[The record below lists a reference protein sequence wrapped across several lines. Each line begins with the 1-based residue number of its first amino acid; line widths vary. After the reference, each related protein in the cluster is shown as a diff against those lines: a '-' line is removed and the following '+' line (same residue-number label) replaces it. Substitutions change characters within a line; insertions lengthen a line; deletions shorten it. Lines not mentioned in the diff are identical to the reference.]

1 VAVTNTGSWDRVAS
15 GKASDP
21 PIDVVRYGPDG
32 PTEYDLR
39 LLGNVAGKR
48 VLDLGCGVG
57 QAATTFA
64 VQGATV
70 IAVDESAGMIARAR
84 RLAEQAEV
92 RVEWHQGDL
101 ADLAFLRA
109 DSIDIAFSAFAL
121 SEVEDLSRVLR
132 QVHRVLK
139 NRAAFAFS
147 YEHPMGLIVGREPP
161 ATPATRIE
169 PMVRMSY
176 FAEDPVT
183 VERGGE
189 QVRLYVRT
197 LSDVFQA
204 LTRAGFRV
212 ELIVEPLPSADA
224 LVPRTIV
231 WRARKEGV

>member
-1 VAVTNTGSWDRVAS
+1 MTNTGGRSRVAS
-15 GKASDP
+15 GRRSDP
-21 PIDVVRYGPDG
+21 PIGVVRYGPDG
-32 PTEYDLR
+32 PTEHDLR

-70 IAVDESAGMIARAR
+70 IAVDESAERIADAR
-84 RLAEQAEV
+84 RRAEQEDV
-92 RVEWHQGDL
+92 RVEWHEGDL

-109 DSIDIAFSAFAL
+109 DSIDLAFSAFAL
-121 SEVEDLSRVLR
+121 SEVSDLSRVLR

-161 ATPATRIE
+161 ASPATPIE
-169 PMVRMSY
+169 PVVRMSY

-183 VERGGE
+183 VERDGE
-189 QVRLYVRT
+189 RVDLYVRP

-204 LTRAGFRV
+204 LTRTGFRV
-212 ELIVEPLPSADA
+212 ELIVEPEPSADA

-231 WRARKEGV
+231 WRARKEGF

>member
-1 VAVTNTGSWDRVAS
+1 MTNTASWDRVAS

-21 PIDVVRYGPDG
+21 PVDVVRYGPDG
-32 PTEYDLR
+32 PTEYDVR
-39 LLGNVAGKR
+39 MLGSVAGKR

-70 IAVDESAGMIARAR
+70 IAVDASAGMIARAR
-84 RLAEQAEV
+84 RLAEREEV
-92 RVEWHQGDL
+92 RVEWHHGDL

-109 DSIDIAFSAFAL
+109 ESIDLAFSAFAL

-147 YEHPMGLIVGREPP
+147 YEHPMGLIVGREAPASP
-161 ATPATRIE
+161 ATPID
-169 PMVRMSY
+169 PGVRMSY
-176 FAEDPVT
+176 FAEDPVV
-183 VERGGE
+183 VERAGE
-189 QVRLYVRT
+189 RVRLYVRT
-197 LSDVFQA
+197 VSDVFQA
-204 LTRAGFRV
+204 LTRAGFRA

-224 LVPRTIV
+224 LVPHTIV

>member
-1 VAVTNTGSWDRVAS
+1 VTNTENSDRS
-15 GKASDP
+15 GKASDR
-21 PIDVVRYGPDG
+21 PIDVVPYGPDG

-39 LLGNVAGKR
+39 LLGSVAGKR

-70 IAVDESAGMIARAR
+70 IAVDESAEMIARAR
-84 RLAEQAEV
+84 RAAEQEAV

-109 DSIDIAFSAFAL
+109 ESIDLAFSAYAL
-121 SEVEDLSRVLR
+121 SEVEDVSRVLR

-139 NRAAFAFS
+139 NRAAFTFS

-161 ATPATRIE
+161 ASPATPID
-169 PMVRMSY
+169 PVVRMSY
-176 FAEDPVT
+176 FTEDPVMI
-183 VERGGE
+183 ERGGE
-189 QVRLYVRT
+189 RARLYVRT
-197 LSDVFQA
+197 FSDVFQA

-212 ELIVEPLPSADA
+212 EVIVEPLPGPDA
-224 LVPRTIV
+224 MVPRTIV
-231 WRARKEGV
+231 WRARKEGI